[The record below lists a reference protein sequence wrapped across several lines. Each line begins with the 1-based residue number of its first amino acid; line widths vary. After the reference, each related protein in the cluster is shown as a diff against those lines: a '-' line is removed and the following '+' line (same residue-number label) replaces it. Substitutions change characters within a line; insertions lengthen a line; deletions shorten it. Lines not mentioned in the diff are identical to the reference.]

1 MEYVVS
7 FLIGLFVGMIMRNR
21 ESERESNPKLV
32 SIEGKINNINKEIS
46 TISNIIKLRKEDRRK
61 WLNR

>member
-61 WLNR
+61 